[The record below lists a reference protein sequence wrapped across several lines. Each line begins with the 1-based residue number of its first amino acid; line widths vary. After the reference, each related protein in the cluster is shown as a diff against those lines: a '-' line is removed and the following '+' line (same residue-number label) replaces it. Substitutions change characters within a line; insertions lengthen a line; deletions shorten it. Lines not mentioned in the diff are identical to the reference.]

1 MSAPNILNVTSITGK
16 SFYLALS
23 DTNATELISN
33 PSSSDKVIKI
43 NMIQVANVDP
53 ALGCNVTVDYHDAA
67 SIGGTS
73 YSLVANLE
81 GPAKAAVVALDK
93 NTSLYLEEDR
103 SISVTAATSGHLE
116 VIISYEEIS

>member
-33 PSSSDKVIKI
+33 PASSDKVIKI
-43 NMIQVANVDP
+43 NMIQIANVDP

-67 SIGGTS
+67 SIGGTP
-73 YSLVANLE
+73 YSLVANLNV
-81 GPAKAAVVALDK
+81 PAKASIVALDK

-103 SISVTAATSGHLE
+103 SISVTAETSDHLE